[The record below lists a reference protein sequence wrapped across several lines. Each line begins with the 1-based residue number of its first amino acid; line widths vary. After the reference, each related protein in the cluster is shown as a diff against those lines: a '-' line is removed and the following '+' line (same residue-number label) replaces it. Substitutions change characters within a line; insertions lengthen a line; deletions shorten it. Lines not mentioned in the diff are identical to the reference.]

1 MFFCFKQNTAYEL
14 RISDWSSDVCSS
26 DLEQDV
32 AATTRHLSDFADTA
46 CDRALAAAFAG
57 RVPGEA
63 ARGIAVVALGKLGS
77 HELNYSSDIDP
88 ILIFDHDTL
97 PRRARDDAGDA
108 PVRIARRM
116 VEILSARTADGHVR
130 RVDVRQRPHPEVPPI
145 VLPAHAE
152 VSYSESQTL

>member
-88 ILIFDHDTL
+88 ILIFDPDTL
-97 PRRARDDAGDA
+97 PRQIGAASLTDRWARYLY
-108 PVRIARRM
+108 
-116 VEILSARTADGHVR
+116 ILVVAVYL
-130 RVDVRQRPHPEVPPI
+130 I
-145 VLPAHAE
+145 KKN
-152 VSYSESQTL
+152 